1 MVLTGQR
8 WYLSY
13 TFSLVHIRLL
23 HGDDGFFFCP
33 AEPCKSHNNF
43 SYICPGRPNIW
54 NFVLPISFLFSLS
67 FHSLVP
73 GWDFYFYSHSVLL
86 LSYFYFYASAPAI
99 ALRHY
104 VFGFGTFTWTQGWTD
119 DLKSTFLK
127 PQLMRRMFAARC
139 TPAGTWLEDLSQLV
153 LLQLINECTS
163 LFLYFLFSVFFVC
176 LFVCWCF
183 FLSASCPRSSSQTR
197 PLTASLSQMLFT
209 VSSCCCCA
217 VWTCDMAEL
226 ELLRGFINSGSFP
239 ELKNP
244 PQWQGRNK

>member
-1 MVLTGQR
+1 MMDSSSVQQNRVNHTTTSASSVQAVPTSGTLFCQFHSFFLSLFIL
-8 WYLSY
+8 WYQVGIFTS
-13 TFSLVHIRLL
+13 TVIPS
-23 HGDDGFFFCP
+23 FFC
-33 AEPCKSHNNF
+33 
-43 SYICPGRPNIW
+43 
-54 NFVLPISFLFSLS
+54 L
-67 FHSLVP
+67 
-73 GWDFYFYSHSVLL
+73 
-86 LSYFYFYASAPAI
+86 I
-99 ALRHY
+99 ALCF
-104 VFGFGTFTWTQGWTD
+104 FGFGTFTWTQGWTD

-139 TPAGTWLEDLSQLV
+139 TPAGTWLDDLSQLV

-163 LFLYFLFSVFFVC
+163 LFLYFWFSVFFVC